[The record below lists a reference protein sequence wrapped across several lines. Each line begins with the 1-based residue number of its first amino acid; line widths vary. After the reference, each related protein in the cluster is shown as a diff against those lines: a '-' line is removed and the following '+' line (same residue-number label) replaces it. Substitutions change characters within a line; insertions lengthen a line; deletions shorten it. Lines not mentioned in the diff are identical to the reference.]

1 VGVVLAGLLLAAAPA
16 DAKPVAFVVGINKYE
31 NPAAGGS

>member
-16 DAKPVAFVVGINKYE
+16 DAKRVAWSE
-31 NPAAGGS
+31 